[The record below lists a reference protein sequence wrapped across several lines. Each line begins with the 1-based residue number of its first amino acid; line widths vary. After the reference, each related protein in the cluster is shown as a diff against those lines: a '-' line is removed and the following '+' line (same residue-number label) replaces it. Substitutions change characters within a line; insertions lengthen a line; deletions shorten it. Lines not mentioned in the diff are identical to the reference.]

1 MNYDNI
7 EVREIRIREMCIQKG
22 ESIVGNIGQYAINR
36 FDYYLGSF
44 TTISGVRYEQPTN
57 ILDGYF
63 SSEKAKKDIRVEWE
77 RHNDYLYVT
86 LKWKYPVTFK
96 DKGDFDRIYFTTN
109 DPEIIQHITDKLKAK
124 INENI

>member
-7 EVREIRIREMCIQKG
+7 EVREICIQRG
-22 ESIVGNIGQYAINR
+22 DSIVGNIGQYAIDR
-36 FDYYLGSF
+36 FNHYLGSF
-44 TTISGVRYEQPTN
+44 TTINEVRYQRPAN
-57 ILDGYF
+57 IIDGYF
-63 SSEKAKKDIRVEWE
+63 SSEIKDIRVKWE
-77 RHNDYLYVT
+77 RHDDYLHVT

-96 DKGDFDRIYFTTN
+96 DKGDFDRIYFVTN